1 MTSKPPLPLPIVA
14 LVTDRRRAGGVEAL
28 VNAVEQAVRNGV
40 NLVQMREKDSP
51 DAAQLELARRLREVT
66 NGRAL
71 LFINDSVSI
80 AEAARADGVQLGEQS
95 RSVADARAATA
106 RPILIGRSVHDADGA
121 RAASEQGADLLV
133 AGAVFD
139 SPTHPGQPPAGVELV
154 RRTVGA
160 SAAPVV
166 GIGGITA
173 ANAGE
178 VVAAGAAG
186 VAVISG
192 ILGDADPAR
201 AAARLADAVREA
213 WAARG
218 ASATPPALR
227 LTVNGREQE
236 VDAPMTVA
244 AYLET
249 LGFAGRYVAVAR
261 NGEVLERDAFGSVT
275 LSDGDRLEIVRPVGG
290 G

>member
-1 MTSKPPLPLPIVA
+1 MTAKPPLPLPIVA
-14 LVTDRRRAGGVEAL
+14 LVTDRRRAGGVDAL
-28 VNAVEQAVRNGV
+28 VRAVEQAVSKGV
-40 NLVQMREKDSP
+40 NLVQMREKDLS

-66 NGRAL
+66 DGRAL
-71 LFINDSVSI
+71 LFVNDSVSI

-95 RSVADARAATA
+95 RSAASARAAMA

-121 RAASEQGADLLV
+121 RAASEQGADLLI

-154 RRTVGA
+154 RRAVDA

-186 VAVISG
+186 IAVISG

-213 WAARG
+213 WAARS
-218 ASATPPALR
+218 ASALR
-227 LTVNGREQE
+227 LIVNGREQE
-236 VDAPMTVA
+236 IDAPMTVA
-244 AYLET
+244 GYLET

-261 NGEVLERDAFGSVT
+261 NGEVLERGAFGSVT
-275 LSDGDRLEIVRPVGG
+275 LRDGDRLEIVRPVGG